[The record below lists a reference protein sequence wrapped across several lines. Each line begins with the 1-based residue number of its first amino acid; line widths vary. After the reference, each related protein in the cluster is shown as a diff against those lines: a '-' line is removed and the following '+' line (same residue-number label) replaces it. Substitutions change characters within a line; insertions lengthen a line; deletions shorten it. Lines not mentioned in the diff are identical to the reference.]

1 VRLHVLPGRRADDAV
16 RDLQTLLGPE
26 VTVERVDDVEAVEMP
41 HPTPLWDRIADS
53 VRRVEPDAALLP
65 GLSLDAWDAATFGPD
80 VTAYGFTPLSVVP
93 DDELSLPVDG
103 PGITP
108 ASLRRGVQAFLG
120 AVLGTCVPEAFPM
133 PEPGPR

>member
-1 VRLHVLPGRRADDAV
+1 MLFRSV

-53 VRRVEPDAALLP
+53 VRHVEPDAVLLP
-65 GLSLDAWDAATFGPD
+65 GLSLDAWDAATFGPDD

-103 PGITP
+103 PGIPP
-108 ASLRRGVQAFLG
+108 AGLRRGAQAFLRT
-120 AVLGTCVPEAFPM
+120 VLGTCVPEAFPM
-133 PEPGPR
+133 PETGPR